1 MAQIIYKNMHVYV
14 LHRSNNLDHKMG
26 RPAILLKFKNKYSLV
41 WYGTT
46 KIDINAQENP
56 LLLKINNV
64 NGYFYSSGIEK
75 IKTIFLQSKWVDYST
90 NNAYKLSINEQRE
103 LISKFV
109 SFTLEHDPYLEIKNL
124 KQEIQQLKNE
134 IELLKNYKSKTRNRG

>member
-1 MAQIIYKNMHVYV
+1 MAQIIYKSMHVYV

-64 NGYFYSSGIEK
+64 TGYFYSSGIEK
-75 IKTIFLQSKWVDYST
+75 IKATFLQSKWVDYST
-90 NNAYKLSINEQRE
+90 NNAYKLSVNEQRK

-109 SFTLEHDPYLEIKNL
+109 SFTLEQDPYLEIHNL

-134 IELLKNYKSKTRNRG
+134 IDLLKNSKSKNRNRG

>member
-14 LHRSNNLDHKMG
+14 LHLSNNLDHKMG

-46 KIDINAQENP
+46 KIDINEQENP

-64 NGYFYSSGIEK
+64 TGYFYSSGIEK
-75 IKTIFLQSKWVDYST
+75 IETKYLVSEWVNFKTYQAYRL
-90 NNAYKLSINEQRE
+90 NNIEQ
-103 LISKFV
+103 
-109 SFTLEHDPYLEIKNL
+109 
-124 KQEIQQLKNE
+124 Q
-134 IELLKNYKSKTRNRG
+134 